1 MTQRQSSDRWKK
13 LPWKKFQKNLFRLQR
28 RIYKA
33 QKASNYKLVR
43 KLQKLLLR
51 SKSAKFLAVRQVTQ
65 LNMGKKT
72 AGVDGRI
79 ALTCYQRLLLVS
91 AMNINKWQH
100 AKLRRVWIPKANGEK
115 RGLGIPTIS
124 DRAHQCLL
132 KYALEPACEAYFSA
146 NSYGFRPGRST
157 QDVQK
162 RLFQDLNSSSN
173 GIEKTILELDIQKCF
188 DEINHRFLMN
198 QISLP
203 RQAKQ
208 ALWKA
213 IKAGVKTEFPVSKQ
227 GTPQGG
233 CISPLLA
240 NIALHGLEDLGKGYR
255 YADDCVF
262 ILKPKN
268 DPKKLRIKI
277 DQFLAIRGLEVKEAK
292 TKLIASTEGFDF
304 LGWHFKVKRNG
315 KFISTPSDK
324 NYRNLIK
331 KVKTSLKDSRFKLEA
346 RIQKVASII
355 RGWRNYHKYCDM
367 KNHDLWALR
376 YWTWKF
382 IRKQGRYNRQQ
393 TNEQKRKAFPPIP
406 WTVNKFINVKGTK
419 SPFDGDITYWS
430 KRNSALYD
438 SYTSRALKRQGHKC
452 GDCSLAFMP
461 GEKVE
466 LHHIDGNH
474 NNWKTNNLIALHR
487 SCHQG
492 QEVHFSKVQQKQKLK
507 VS

>member
-1 MTQRQSSDRWKK
+1 M
-13 LPWKKFQKNLFRLQR
+13 
-28 RIYKA
+28 
-33 QKASNYKLVR
+33 
-43 KLQKLLLR
+43 
-51 SKSAKFLAVRQVTQ
+51 
-65 LNMGKKT
+65 
-72 AGVDGRI
+72 
-79 ALTCYQRLLLVS
+79 
-91 AMNINKWQH
+91 
-100 AKLRRVWIPKANGEK
+100 
-115 RGLGIPTIS
+115 
-124 DRAHQCLL
+124 
-132 KYALEPACEAYFSA
+132 
-146 NSYGFRPGRST
+146 
-157 QDVQK
+157 
-162 RLFQDLNSSSN
+162 
-173 GIEKTILELDIQKCF
+173 
-188 DEINHRFLMN
+188 
-198 QISLP
+198 
-203 RQAKQ
+203 
-208 ALWKA
+208 
-213 IKAGVKTEFPVSKQ
+213 
-227 GTPQGG
+227 
-233 CISPLLA
+233 
-240 NIALHGLEDLGKGYR
+240 
-255 YADDCVF
+255 F

-292 TKLIASTEGFDF
+292 TKLIASTEVFDF

-492 QEVHFSKVQQKQKLK
+492 QEVHSSKVQQKQKLK